1 MSRPANP
8 INNTDKLSTV
18 IQAQE
23 DERLEYL
30 AVLLL
35 DIIDEELQEIGV
47 DTCTQN

>member
-1 MSRPANP
+1 MSRPSDP
-8 INNTDKLSTV
+8 INNTDKLSTI

-30 AVLLL
+30 AMLLL

-47 DTCTQN
+47 DACIQN

>member
-1 MSRPANP
+1 MSRPLTS
-8 INNTDKLSTV
+8 INNTDKHSAI

-23 DERLEYL
+23 NERLEYL

-47 DTCTQN
+47 DACTLN

>member
-1 MSRPANP
+1 MSRPSTS
-8 INNTDKLSTV
+8 INNIDKHPII

-47 DTCTQN
+47 DACTQN